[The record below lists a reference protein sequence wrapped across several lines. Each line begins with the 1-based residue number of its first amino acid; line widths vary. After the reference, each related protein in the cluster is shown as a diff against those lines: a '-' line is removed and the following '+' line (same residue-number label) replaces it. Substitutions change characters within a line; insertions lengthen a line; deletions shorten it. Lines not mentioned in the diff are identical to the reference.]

1 MRIRKLVT
9 FVVLLLF
16 AVLAAVPFVWLIRSS
31 LMRTDEL
38 FVFPPKI
45 WPEQLL
51 WHNYVDVFSMI
62 PFALYFKNTMF
73 IMVPVMLGVVITSS
87 MCGYGFAR
95 LRFPFQHVWFALIL
109 STMMLPSA
117 VTLIPTF
124 IMWSE
129 LKAVN
134 TFWPLTLP
142 AWFGGGAFNIFLM
155 RQFFMNIPK
164 ELDESALID
173 GAVFFQIYTRIM
185 LPLVKPA
192 LIVVAFFTFMNVWND
207 FFSPLIFL
215 NEDAKYTLAL
225 GLLQLKGMYATEW
238 NLLMAGSA
246 IMVLPAIAIFF
257 IGQKYFIE
265 GISLTGIKG

>member
-1 MRIRKLVT
+1 MRIRKT
-9 FVVLLLF
+9 ASFTVLLIC
-16 AVLAAVPFVWLIRSS
+16 AALAAVPFLWLVRSS

-38 FVFPPKI
+38 FIFPPRI
-45 WPEQLL
+45 WPEEPL
-51 WHNYVDVFSMI
+51 WQNYADVFEII
-62 PFALYFKNTMF
+62 PFARYLFNTLL
-73 IMVPVMLGVVITSS
+73 ILIPVMVGVVLTSS
-87 MCGYGFAR
+87 MCGYAFAR
-95 LRFPFQHVWFALIL
+95 LRFRFRNAWFALIL

-129 LKAVN
+129 LRAVN
-134 TFWPLTLP
+134 TFWPLILP

-155 RQFFMNIPK
+155 RQFFMNIPRD
-164 ELDESALID
+164 LDESAVID
-173 GAVFFQIYTRIM
+173 GASFLQIYIRIM

-192 LIVVAFFTFMNVWND
+192 LTVVAFFTFMNVWND
-207 FFSPLIFL
+207 FFGPLIFL
-215 NEDAKYTLAL
+215 NEDSKFTLAL
-225 GLLQLKGMYATEW
+225 GLLQLKGMYATDW

-246 IMVLPAIAIFF
+246 IMVLPAIAMFF